1 MAEDVVFTFDETP
14 FVRGINNA
22 TDAIGDMEDRA
33 DQTTRGIIRSVV
45 GVVAQL
51 AILKTA
57 FEGIKSV
64 LGEIPEIGQAFGI
77 AKDIILENFLFPL
90 RQAVLPILQD
100 ILDWVRDNRSLF
112 VRWGE
117 TVVGIFRVGAQIVG
131 AFANA
136 LNIVF
141 EAIQKVLREVF
152 GFPATFEETINL
164 ILFKL
169 SAVAIFMGQLLEP
182 VAQFLA
188 DIIEDATPLID
199 SLRRAIGFIGEI
211 ATSLAGGFL
220 QGIQGIREPIQEI
233 INAVTDVINAIIGG
247 EENLNSWKDIF
258 EGIGVVLGGTIRIAL
273 NAIATVVKFL
283 SALLTPIIEFVRDGI
298 QNLVTPLF
306 GEGGLLR
313 GLVDFFSPPD
323 PEERSRPQRGLSPE
337 ERQRIRDLEEEAFG
351 SNPMYD
357 ASRASTQNQSAFPP
371 GNPLYSTPSVHNEVR
386 ISGMTIQVT
395 EGNAEQAGRNWARG
409 VNEELTDAVAR
420 DLMRGG
426 Y

>member
-141 EAIQKVLREVF
+141 DAIQKVLREVF

-169 SAVAIFMGQLLEP
+169 SAVAIFIGQLLEP

-188 DIIEDATPLID
+188 DILEDATPLID
-199 SLRRAIGFIGEI
+199 SLTDAVNFIGEI

-220 QGIQGIREPIQEI
+220 RGIQGIREPIQEI
-233 INAVTDVINAIIGG
+233 INAVTEVIDTIIGG
-247 EENLNSWKDIF
+247 ESNLESWKSIF
-258 EGIGVVLGGTIRIAL
+258 DGIGEVLGGTIKIAL

-283 SALLTPIIEFVRDGI
+283 AALLRPIIIFVRDGI
-298 QNLVTPLF
+298 QNLIDPLF

-323 PEERSRPQRGLSPE
+323 PEERERRRGLSQE
-337 ERQRIRDLEEEAFG
+337 QRQRVRDLEEEAFG
-351 SNPMYD
+351 SNPMHG
-357 ASRASTQNQSAFPP
+357 AAQASTQNQSAFPP
-371 GNPLYSTPSVHNEVR
+371 GNPLYSAPSVHNEVR

-409 VNEELTDAVAR
+409 VNEELTDAVTR